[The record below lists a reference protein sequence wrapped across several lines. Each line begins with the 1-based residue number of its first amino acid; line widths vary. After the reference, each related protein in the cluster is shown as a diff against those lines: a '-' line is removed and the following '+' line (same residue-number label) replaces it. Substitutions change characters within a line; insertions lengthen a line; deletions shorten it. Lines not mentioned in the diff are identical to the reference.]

1 MQPIKDLLNKIKW
14 DENLKKEEYVVS
26 YLDSVEKKLI
36 PLKFSDILRV
46 EGSFMVIEKDSQE
59 TYIPLH
65 RIKEVKEKEK
75 LVWQRTPSTD

>member
-14 DENLKKEEYVVS
+14 DENLKKEEYVIN

-36 PLKFSDILRV
+36 PLKFSEILRL

-65 RIKEVKEKEK
+65 RVKEVKEKEK
-75 LVWQRTPSTD
+75 LVWQRTPVN

>member
-14 DENLKKEEYVVS
+14 DENLKKEEYIVN

-36 PLKFSDILRV
+36 PLKFLDILRV

-65 RIKEVKEKEK
+65 KVREVKEGEK
-75 LVWQRTPSTD
+75 LVWQRTSVN

>member
-14 DENLKKEEYVVS
+14 DENLKKDEYIVN

-36 PLKFSDILRV
+36 PLKFSEILRV

-65 RIKEVKEKEK
+65 RIREVKEGEK
-75 LVWQRTPSTD
+75 LVWQRTSVN